1 MKIKNVLLIIAVTI
15 AIIASYNIGSA
26 HIDFTRGCFEQ
37 VILPMFKVL
46 SMWCGVVIFAM
57 VCVCSG
63 NYGVSFN
70 TVEAVKPET
79 VKPVEIETVKT
90 ETVSPATA
98 YELRMK
104 NAQFAYEIRMEN
116 ARRAHEMRMEN
127 ARRAYELRMGK

>member
-15 AIIASYNIGSA
+15 AIIASYKIGAS
-26 HIDFTRGCFEQ
+26 HIDFTRGYFDQ
-37 VILPMFKVL
+37 VMLPTIKVL
-46 SMWCGVVIFAM
+46 SMWCAVVIFAM

-63 NYGVSFN
+63 NYGYSFN
-70 TVEAVKPET
+70 NVEGTKPET

-104 NAQFAYEIRMEN
+104 NAQMAYELRMEN

>member
-26 HIDFTRGCFEQ
+26 HIDFTRGYFEQ
-37 VILPMFKVL
+37 VMLPMLKVL

-63 NYGVSFN
+63 NYGYSFN
-70 TVEAVKPET
+70 TVEATKPET
-79 VKPVEIETVKT
+79 VKPVEIETVKP

-104 NAQFAYEIRMEN
+104 NAQMAYEIRMEN